1 MRRTIVR
8 ALLLFGVLGF
18 VAPAEG
24 LAAEG
29 EINLKL
35 ATVAP
40 SRTPWADLLK
50 RYRKAVQK
58 GTDKRVKVR
67 VYLNGIKG
75 DEQSSVRQVYKGTLQ
90 GAGVSTGAMA
100 TLVPELSVLELPYLF
115 DSYEEA
121 DRILDGPARP
131 LIEKLLEAKGFKLL
145 MFSENGYRSF
155 GSKKGFIKTPADLK
169 AVKMR
174 SQENQV
180 HVETYRALKA
190 SPVTISVGEVASSLQ
205 TGVVDGFDNTPLFT
219 QAAGWNQQ
227 VEYYSVTR
235 HIYQPAVIVVNKAWY
250 DGLAPDLQAA
260 IIEPAKG
267 LEKKGRKAVRALEPL
282 LLKNLEKGGTKVYE
296 LTDAERDAF
305 RQATRPVWDSFR
317 ASTSDAG
324 RELLDVILKAKGS
337 K

>member
-1 MRRTIVR
+1 MRRTFVR
-8 ALLLFGVLGF
+8 ALLLAGLLGL
-18 VAPAEG
+18 VAPT
-24 LAAEG
+24 AASAADG
-29 EINLKL
+29 EISLKL

-50 RYRKAVQK
+50 RYRKSVEK
-58 GTDKRVKVR
+58 STDKKIKVR

-115 DSYEEA
+115 ASYEEA

-155 GSKKGFIKTPADLK
+155 GTKKGFIKQPADLK

-180 HVETYRALKA
+180 HVETYRALGA

-227 VEYYSVTR
+227 VQYYSVSR

-250 DGLAPDLQAA
+250 DGLSPDMQAA
-260 IIEPAKG
+260 ILEPAKG
-267 LEKKGRKAVRALEPL
+267 LEKKGRRAVRALEPL
-282 LLKNLEKGGTKVYE
+282 LLKNLEKGGTQVYE
-296 LTDAERDAF
+296 LTDAERAAF
-305 RQATRPVWDSFR
+305 STITRPVWETFR
-317 ASTSDAG
+317 ASTTDAG
-324 RELLDVILKAKGS
+324 RELLDVILKAKGA

>member
-8 ALLLFGVLGF
+8 ALLLTGLFGF
-18 VAPAEG
+18 VAPSVG
-24 LAAEG
+24 AAADG

-40 SRTPWADLLK
+40 ARTPWADLLK

-58 GTDKRVKVR
+58 GTDGKVKVR

-115 DSYEEA
+115 DSYDEA

-155 GSKKGFIKTPADLK
+155 GTKKGFIKTPADLK

-180 HVETYRALKA
+180 HVETYRALGA

-227 VEYYSVTR
+227 VEYYSVSR
-235 HIYQPAVIVVNKAWY
+235 HIYQPALIVVNKAWF
-250 DGLAPDLQAA
+250 DGLDPEVQKA
-260 IIEPAKG
+260 IVEPALG

-296 LTDAERDAF
+296 LTEAERDAF
-305 RQATRPVWDSFR
+305 RKATRPVWDTFR
-317 ASTSDAG
+317 SSTTDAG